1 MEKNVWRV
9 GGATALYLGIHS
21 LLAGRGVK
29 KAAERLLGGRRRN
42 GLYRA
47 SYTVISVAGLA
58 ALLRLLAWEPG
69 RDVYRVPR
77 PWALGMRIG
86 QAASFVY
93 MAAGVGRIGLRRFLG
108 VSSLAAWL
116 KGTADVPREPE
127 AQGPALDDEGRLRV
141 AGPFR
146 SSRHPMNFAQL
157 CLLWLSPR
165 MTTGG
170 LAFTTIV
177 TLYTI
182 ITSRNEETRLR
193 EAYCSVKL
201 DFVRSRE
208 AKSFINASRCRAG

>member
-58 ALLRLLAWEPG
+58 ALLRLLAREPG

-77 PWALGMRIG
+77 PWALGMRVG
-86 QAASFVY
+86 QAASLAY
-93 MAAGVGRIGLRRFLG
+93 MAAGVAQIGLRRFLG

-157 CLLWLSPR
+157 CLLWLSPL
-165 MTTGG
+165 TTGG

-193 EAYCSVKL
+193 EAYGQVYADYQL
-201 DFVRSRE
+201 GE
-208 AKSFINASRCRAG
+208 AGYLLPTRQSGL